1 MPQTLSNVIQQGE
14 VVKFIMAI
22 TREDFSMATGNF
34 QVELSWGLLGQKKL
48 ISKADMLEAAA
59 GWVFSFDTS
68 DVVGPV
74 VAKAT
79 WYYDDA
85 DVPGAVRP
93 ETDEQLLC
101 KVVSVPCP
109 RFMTCPACS
118 DDHDVTY
125 TRTEESDIAAAY
137 VRLVDVYDRPLLTED
152 GEYIFALRSAVENNE
167 SNNE

>member
-93 ETDEQLLC
+93 ETDEQMLC

>member
-14 VVKFIMAI
+14 VVKFIMDI

-48 ISKADMLEAAA
+48 ISKADMLEATT
-59 GWVFSFDTS
+59 GWIFSFDTS

-137 VRLVDVYDRPLLTED
+137 MRLVDVYDRPILTDD
-152 GEYIFALRSAVENNE
+152 GEYIFVLRSELE

>member
-22 TREDFSMATGNF
+22 TRQDFSMATGNF
-34 QVELSWGLLGQKKL
+34 QVELSWGLLGSKKV
-48 ISKADMLEAAA
+48 IKKADMLEAAD
-59 GWVFSFDTS
+59 GWVFSFDTA

-74 VAKAT
+74 IAKAT
-79 WYYDDA
+79 WFYEDA
-85 DVPGAVRP
+85 DVPGAIRP

-101 KVVSVPCP
+101 KVAAVPCP
-109 RFMTCPACS
+109 RYMTCPACS

-125 TRTEESDIAAAY
+125 TRTEESDITAAY
-137 VRLVDVYDRPLLTED
+137 MRLVDVYDRPILTDD
-152 GEYIFALRSAVENNE
+152 GEYIFVLRSELE

>member
-22 TREDFSMATGNF
+22 TRQDFSMATGNF
-34 QVELSWGLLGQKKL
+34 QLELTWGLLGGKKV
-48 ISKADMLEAAA
+48 IKKADMLESTN

-68 DVVGPV
+68 DMVGPV
-74 VAKAT
+74 IAKAT

-85 DVPGAVRP
+85 DVEGAVRP
-93 ETDEQLLC
+93 ETDEQMLC

-137 VRLVDVYDRPLLTED
+137 MRLVDAYDRPLLTED
-152 GEYIFALRSAVENNE
+152 GEYIFVLRSAVEQE